1 MALLARLTGNATWAT
16 SLHYRDFR
24 LLWGSTVLYALGSG
38 MSQVAVGW
46 LVFEM
51 TGSPFMVGVAA
62 AAQMAPFFFLGVLSG
77 VVADRVGRRLLMR
90 LITLA
95 ASLVAALMAILLLS
109 GVADVWAV
117 IGLVTAGGCV
127 LGFDL
132 TVRQAYAYD
141 IVGPGNA
148 LNGLALTSIG
158 MQAGGIAGAI
168 ASGVLI
174 GALGPGWQYVA
185 VSLCYLV
192 SVPLL
197 LAMQSEGRAVLV
209 RRESVWGNLTG
220 YVRLVRENRILLVL
234 MGLASITEI
243 LGFTH
248 MTLLPVFAK
257 DVLHVGPVGLGF
269 MTAVRRAGGL
279 LGLWL
284 LASLKDYRHKGLMM
298 FVIAGAFGLGLMA
311 FSVSSNLYFFLAV
324 LVLVNGSAMAVDTLY
339 KTLMQENVPD
349 EQRGRAMGSWVLSI
363 GVAPVGHLGVGGLAG
378 LLGAPGALLINGA
391 ALAFISLA
399 AAVGLPR
406 MRRLP

>member
-1 MALLARLTGNATWAT
+1 MVAHLTGNATWAT

-24 LLWGSTVLYALGSG
+24 LLWGSTILYALGSG
-38 MSQVAVGW
+38 MEHVALGW

-62 AAQMAPFFFLGVLSG
+62 AAQMAPFFFLGILSG

-95 ASLVAALMAILLLS
+95 ASLIAALMAILLLA
-109 GVADVWAV
+109 GVAHVWAL
-117 IGLVTAGGCV
+117 IGLVTAGGCI

-132 TVRQAYAYD
+132 TVRQAYTYD

-148 LNGLALTSIG
+148 LNGLALTSMG

-168 ASGVLI
+168 ASGALI
-174 GALGPGWQYVA
+174 GALGAGWQYVG

-192 SVPLL
+192 SIPLL
-197 LAMQSEGRAVLV
+197 LAMRTESRAVLV
-209 RRESVWGNLTG
+209 QIESVWGNLAG
-220 YVRLVRENRILLVL
+220 YLLLVRQNRILLVL
-234 MGLASITEI
+234 MGLASVTEV

-257 DVLHVGPVGLGF
+257 DVLHVGPLGLGF
-269 MTAVRRAGGL
+269 MTAVRRGGGL
-279 LGLWL
+279 VGLWL
-284 LASLKDYRHKGLMM
+284 LANLRDYRHKGLMM
-298 FVIAGAFGLGLMA
+298 FVIAGAFGLGMMA
-311 FSVSSNLYFFLAV
+311 FSLSTNLYFFLAV
-324 LVLVNGSAMAVDTLY
+324 LVVVNACAMAVDTLY
-339 KTLMQENVPD
+339 KTLMQANVPD
-349 EQRGRAMGSWVLSI
+349 EQRGRAMGAWVLSI

-378 LLGAPGALLINGA
+378 LFGAPGALLINGA

-399 AAVGLPR
+399 AAMGLPR
-406 MRRLP
+406 MRRMP